1 MRRASMGW
9 AALFGAALAGCGSRV
24 ELPPPLPP
32 LTPTPDAEFRAN
44 APPLTAEPALRVH
57 DIRSA
62 ELENGMTTLVVERP
76 ELPLVTLVYVNRAAR
91 DDGAPSNAGLAELAA
106 RMLNEGTR
114 LENGEVLR
122 KLRISGELPGWSVN
136 SAGTAI
142 AITTLASGADKAAW
156 LLARLVQHPVFDA
169 DALESARGAQ
179 SQALFSR
186 SLSISSQLNEL
197 ALEGLYGPD
206 HPLALPFKA
215 FGSNLRGFSGHQV
228 RSFYSRQYGPRD
240 SALIAVGAVQAEA
253 IFTLA
258 RRHFGPW
265 SPAQGQV
272 PPEPAPPAV
281 IPRGDREIRIG
292 AIAGGTSDASLV
304 VALPC
309 AGLSDPDALTFD
321 LIAML
326 IGGLAVSRSAATL
339 RHDTGISYGVHA
351 ACYQRR
357 TAGRFLIELSADLD
371 RAGESLEK
379 ILAEIRRIKSS
390 PVTLAEL
397 ETAKMRLLGQTAA
410 AVSSTP
416 GLAGTLA
423 NLYLNA
429 LPLDHLATLERRVR
443 AISPEQLQR
452 AAARYFDAQIG
463 VAVYG
468 PPRLLHDQLVD
479 LGDVEWS
486 VLKTTR
492 PE

>member
-9 AALFGAALAGCGSRV
+9 AALFGAALAGCSSRV

-44 APPLTAEPALRVH
+44 APPPAAEPALRAR
-57 DIRSA
+57 DIRST
-62 ELENGMTTLVVERP
+62 ELENGMTTLVVEQP

-91 DDGAPSNAGLAELAA
+91 DDGAPRNAGLAELTA

-122 KLRISGELPGWSVN
+122 QLRISGELPGWSVG

-142 AITTLASGADKAAW
+142 AITTLASGAEKAAW
-156 LLARLVQHPVFDA
+156 LLARLVQHPVFEA
-169 DALESARGAQ
+169 DSLERARVAQ
-179 SQALFSR
+179 SQQLFSR
-186 SLSISSQLNEL
+186 SLGISSQLNEL

-206 HPLALPFKA
+206 HPLALPFKT
-215 FGSNLRGFSGHQV
+215 FGSNLRRFSGHQV

-240 SALIAVGAVQAEA
+240 SALIAVGAVQADA

-258 RRHFGPW
+258 RRHFGAW

-281 IPRGDREIRIG
+281 VPRGDRKIQIG
-292 AIAGGTSDASLV
+292 AIAADTSDASLV
-304 VALPC
+304 IALPC
-309 AGLSDPDALTFD
+309 AGSSDPDALAFD

-326 IGGLAVSRSAATL
+326 IGGLTVSHSAAAL

-351 ACYQRR
+351 ACYHRR
-357 TAGRFLIELSADLD
+357 TAGELLIELSADVD

-379 ILAEIRRIKSS
+379 ILTEIQRIKSS
-390 PVTLAEL
+390 PVTLTEL
-397 ETAKMRLLGQTAA
+397 EAAKMRYLGQTAA

-416 GLAGTLA
+416 GLAGALA
-423 NLYLNA
+423 DLYLNA

-443 AISPEQLQR
+443 AISAEQLQR

-463 VAVYG
+463 IAVYG
-468 PPRLLHDQLVD
+468 PPRLLHDQLVS
-479 LGDVEWS
+479 LGDVQWS
-486 VLKTTR
+486 MLKTTK
-492 PE
+492 